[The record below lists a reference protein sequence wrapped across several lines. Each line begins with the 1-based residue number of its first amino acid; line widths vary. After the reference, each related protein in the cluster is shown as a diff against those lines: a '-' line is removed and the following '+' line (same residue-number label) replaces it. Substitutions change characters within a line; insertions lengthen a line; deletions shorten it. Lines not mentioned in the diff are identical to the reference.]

1 MSQPIAETSDCD
13 GNPLSADELI
23 AKVAGEFFEQR
34 AVGEKPYVEDF
45 AKRYPEI
52 ADHIRRTF
60 PALEFVGDS
69 THAGNL
75 EMPVERP
82 NERLG
87 DFRISGELGRG
98 GMGVVYE
105 AEQLSIGRR
114 VALKVLP
121 FAALAD
127 HRAIARFRNEVRA
140 AATLEHPN
148 IVTVHSVGEERGIH
162 YFAMQL
168 IRGQSLAEVI
178 HEIRKLR
185 EPAKATS
192 GSDSGSVD
200 SLARDTKP
208 IAQASTSVPT
218 ASGNQFYRRVAE
230 LGAQVADAL
239 HFAHEQGII
248 HRDIKPGNLML
259 DDGGKIYVADFGLAR
274 IESDAGVTMTGDLIG
289 TLRYM
294 APEQALAKRITVDH
308 RADIYALGATLYE
321 FATLQPVF
329 DGTGREQLLRQ
340 VAFEQPKAPSKVAR
354 DIPRDLE
361 TIISK
366 SLSKDPL
373 DRYSTAEDV
382 AVDLRRWLEDRPIL
396 GKRPS
401 PLQVAQRIVRRNPT
415 LSIGTLVGLLLLAG
429 GLMLGITR
437 ANAAAEH
444 QRRTG
449 DAPAKNTAYNE
460 YEEGR
465 FEEVD
470 RLLAATTPAAG
481 QTDLRGFEWHLLDR
495 MQKDIRID
503 DRLSFNERIRE
514 LRYSPGGRWLAVLTM
529 AGQLSLIDLAND
541 FRQTILKAE
550 SLQNSYFHVRMSSF
564 FAFSPDDRY
573 LYSAAHSKSGGDDS
587 PLLRFDLT
595 KNNSAPEEFSD
606 GMIQPDCYAVAV
618 GPDGRIATLGW
629 STEVETLE
637 NGTQY
642 RKMTCAIRDRD
653 TGEVISSNDTAGMT
667 LAYSPRGTVAVAHSN
682 LEDGVWEQYLTCFD
696 DEQLRQ
702 VFQLKLDASARLV
715 RFSRDGK
722 LIAANADKGIRI
734 WDVSGVEPRL
744 LPQPL
749 TASRWI
755 WDVAFRDDGNY
766 VATGGEDGKIEVWD
780 TRTGNKIEQLSLLV
794 PARAVSFSKNGSEL
808 TIGGTDELRFKP
820 FREPTEWMEHVYMHV
835 AAVHDGTAAMVTRKT
850 HELVLWSPGE
860 DKPES
865 IASIW
870 RDKEKPPG
878 DGCDISFSG
887 DGQFISVLR
896 KAVGYRTTDDSPR
909 DGIKP
914 TVSIWRR
921 NGQFVTEFEVSK
933 TSVQQAKLTPDGNR
947 LITVDRARH
956 TLVMWDWRNGKR
968 IATSAPFLGSA
979 SGMMVMRFSPSGI
992 YLATG
997 HGSPQQPGGVSVW
1010 KVEGDSIRLVNQF
1023 DSLDG
1028 IEDLAFTNDEQWIV
1042 GGDATG
1048 VELHNIE
1055 TSAIRLLRT
1064 GSVRGV
1070 DVSPDGKTLVTAG
1083 GSIIR
1088 FWDCETGARM
1098 GHVDAGGFLTCVRFL
1113 DQHRLLYIVQGVGAR
1128 ILDATPNE

>member
-1 MSQPIAETSDCD
+1 MSQSIARTSDRTAAA
-13 GNPLSADELI
+13 SADELL
-23 AKVAGEFFEQR
+23 AQVAGEFFKQR
-34 AVGEKPYVEDF
+34 AAGKTPDVEDF
-45 AKRYPEI
+45 AQRYPEI

-60 PALEFVGDS
+60 PALEFVGVS
-69 THAGNL
+69 AHAGNL
-75 EMPVERP
+75 DMAIEKP
-82 NERLG
+82 NEKLG
-87 DFRISGELGRG
+87 DFRIVGELGRG

-148 IVTVHSVGEERGIH
+148 IVTVHSVGEDRGIH

-185 EPAKATS
+185 DPARATS
-192 GSDSGSVD
+192 GSDSKSAD
-200 SLARDTKP
+200 LLDEDTKP

-274 IESDAGVTMTGDLIG
+274 NESDAGVTMTGDLIG

-329 DGTGREQLLRQ
+329 DGTDREELLRQ

-373 DRYSTAEDV
+373 DRYSTAADV

-401 PLQVAQRIVRRNPT
+401 PLQAAQRVVRRNPT

-444 QRRTG
+444 QRRTA
-449 DAPAKNTAYNE
+449 DAPAKNTAYKE
-460 YEEGR
+460 FAEGR

-481 QTDLRGFEWHLLDR
+481 QTDLRGFEWYLLDR
-495 MQKDIRID
+495 LRKDIRID

-514 LRYSPGGRWLAVLTM
+514 LKYSPGGRWLAVMTI
-529 AGQLSLIDLAND
+529 AGQLSVIDLENN
-541 FRQTILKAE
+541 FRQTTLKSE
-550 SLQNSYFHVRMSSF
+550 TIRDSQFFNLYMPYS

-573 LYSAAHSKSGGDDS
+573 LYSAAYGKSNGDNS
-587 PLLRFDLT
+587 PLLRFDLDANDPVS
-595 KNNSAPEEFSD
+595 KDFSQ
-606 GMIQPDCYAVAV
+606 GTAQPDCYAVAV
-618 GPDGRIATLGW
+618 DSGGRIATLGW
-629 STEVETLE
+629 AEKEAVREGE
-637 NGTQY
+637 EPPE
-642 RKMTCAIRDRD
+642 RKLTCVVRKPG
-653 TGEVISSNDTAGMT
+653 TGELLASREIAGRT
-667 LAYSPRGTVAVAHSN
+667 LSFSHGELAIGNGDQLTVVDADDLKPQYQLELGTNARVA
-682 LEDGVWEQYLTCFD
+682 
-696 DEQLRQ
+696 
-702 VFQLKLDASARLV
+702 
-715 RFSRDGK
+715 RFSPNGNF
-722 LIAANADKGIRI
+722 IAANAREGVRI
-734 WDVSGVEPRL
+734 WDVSGDEPNL
-744 LPQPL
+744 LPQPDVGNV
-749 TASRWI
+749 WV
-755 WDVAFRDDGNY
+755 WDIAFRNGGDY
-766 VATGGEDGKIEVWD
+766 VATGGEDGKVKVWD
-780 TRTGNKIEQLSLLV
+780 TRTGQLIEQLQLPV
-794 PARAVSFSKNGSEL
+794 PARAVSFSKHGREL
-808 TIGGTDELRFKP
+808 TIGGTRDLQFKP
-820 FREPTEWMEHVYMHV
+820 FYSPTERVQDVYMHV
-835 AAVHDGTAAMVTRKT
+835 AGIHEGTAALVSRAAN
-850 HELVLWSPGE
+850 ELLLWSPEREAPDAVGRTWRGE
-860 DKPES
+860 G
-865 IASIW
+865 
-870 RDKEKPPG
+870 PPRG
-878 DGCDISFSG
+878 AVTDISFSKDG
-887 DGQFISVLR
+887 KLIAVLRKGGVSVWRRDGQF
-896 KAVGYRTTDDSPR
+896 
-909 DGIKP
+909 
-914 TVSIWRR
+914 VS
-921 NGQFVTEFEVSK
+921 EFEVSNNQ
-933 TSVQQAKLTPDGNR
+933 VAFTPDGNR
-947 LITVDRARH
+947 LVTIGSSGTIV
-956 TLVMWDWRNGKR
+956 LWDWSDGTR
-968 IATSAPFLGSA
+968 INTSPA
-979 SGMMVMRFSPSGI
+979 SGLPSGVMAMRFSPSGT

-997 HGSPQQPGGVSVW
+997 HGGAQQLGGVCVW
-1010 KVEGDSIRLVNQF
+1010 QVEGDAIRLISQF
-1023 DSLDG
+1023 DRRDG
-1028 IEDLAFTNDEQWIV
+1028 IEDLAFTSDERWV
-1042 GGDATG
+1042 AAGDATG

-1055 TSAIRLLRT
+1055 TRAVRPLRT
-1064 GSVRGV
+1064 GGVRGV
-1070 DVSPDGKTLVTAG
+1070 DVSPDGRTLVTAG
-1083 GSIIR
+1083 GEFIR
-1088 FWDCETGARM
+1088 FWDIETGARM
-1098 GHVDAGGFLTCVRFL
+1098 GRIDTGGFLTCVRFL
-1113 DQHRLLYIVQGVGAR
+1113 DQRRLLYIVQGVGAR
-1128 ILDATPNE
+1128 ILDATPKE